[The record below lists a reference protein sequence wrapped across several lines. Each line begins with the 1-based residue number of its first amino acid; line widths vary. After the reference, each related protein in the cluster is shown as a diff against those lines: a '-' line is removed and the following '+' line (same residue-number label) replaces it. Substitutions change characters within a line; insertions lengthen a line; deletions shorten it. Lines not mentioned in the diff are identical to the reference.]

1 MIYMEFFFSKIIFKS
16 LHCFNQNWHNFMN
29 QAQRLKM
36 STDGG
41 VVMSKM
47 MWLRRKYSFTLR
59 ISLFL
64 TSIQVYS
71 EESNSEPDVDL
82 ENQYYNSKSLK
93 EDDPK
98 AALESFQKVILQLK
112 YLLQS
117 MYNFVPLYLFYP
129 VMEHRLPIS
138 SCEALTALW
147 CPTST
152 ASPIS
157 LKKPIGVHQPKT
169 CIC

>member
-1 MIYMEFFFSKIIFKS
+1 
-16 LHCFNQNWHNFMN
+16 MN

-112 YLLQS
+112 YLLQ
-117 MYNFVPLYLFYP
+117 
-129 VMEHRLPIS
+129 
-138 SCEALTALW
+138 
-147 CPTST
+147 
-152 ASPIS
+152 
-157 LKKPIGVHQPKT
+157 
-169 CIC
+169 